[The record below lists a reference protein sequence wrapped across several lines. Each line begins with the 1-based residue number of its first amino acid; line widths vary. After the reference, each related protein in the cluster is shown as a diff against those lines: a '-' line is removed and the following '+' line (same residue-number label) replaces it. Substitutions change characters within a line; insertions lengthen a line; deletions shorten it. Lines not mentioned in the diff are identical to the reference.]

1 MLCNINITVTLTWR
15 MYLTG
20 VSFKN
25 THLAFLGNIYPHVY
39 SDIRIWPSVYS
50 QVISSVQSNV

>member
-1 MLCNINITVTLTWR
+1 MLCNRNITVTLTWR

-25 THLAFLGNIYPHVY
+25 THLAFLGEH
-39 SDIRIWPSVYS
+39 
-50 QVISSVQSNV
+50 ISTRL